1 MTDLRPF
8 GWAPGGYMCR
18 CSDCKCPHY
27 GADKRSI
34 RCKPCAEIEAAKPQP
49 EPTSVPR
56 TILTALSDDELAM
69 IIVALR
75 KDAVNLENAATGDQ
89 YTALSE
95 GGARMAALAKRLDA
109 LAGRLGM
116 LR

>member
-1 MTDLRPF
+1 
-8 GWAPGGYMCR
+8 
-18 CSDCKCPHY
+18 
-27 GADKRSI
+27 
-34 RCKPCAEIEAAKPQP
+34 
-49 EPTSVPR
+49 
-56 TILTALSDDELAM
+56 M

-75 KDAVNLENAATGDQ
+75 KDAVNLEISATSDP